1 MKAKELAKL
10 NTEELNN
17 KLVEL
22 KKELIK
28 LNAEIKTG
36 SQLKSPGQARSIK
49 KTIARIKTILKNKER
64 NA

>member
-1 MKAKELAKL
+1 MKAKDLAKL
-10 NTEELNN
+10 NKEELNS
-17 KLVEL
+17 KLIEL

-49 KTIARIKTILKNKER
+49 KNIARIKTILRNKER
-64 NA
+64 NS